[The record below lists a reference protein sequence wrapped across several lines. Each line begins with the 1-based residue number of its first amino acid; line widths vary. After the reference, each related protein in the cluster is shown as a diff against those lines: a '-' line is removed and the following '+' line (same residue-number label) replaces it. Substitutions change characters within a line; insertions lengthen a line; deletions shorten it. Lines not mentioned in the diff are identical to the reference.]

1 MTSKKQDSQLSTE
14 LQFELKYCE
23 RCGGLWL
30 RPMGGRQTYCGS
42 CWREMEKLP
51 RASQPEDNARMSRGP
66 RWSGNKEGI
75 ASFDEQEDLYLDAL
89 WGAE

>member
-14 LQFELKYCE
+14 FQFELKYCE

-30 RPMGGRQTYCGS
+30 RPMGGGQTYCGS

-51 RASQPEDNARMSRGP
+51 RATQPEDNPRISRRP
-66 RWSGNKEGI
+66 RRGGNKEEM
-75 ASFDEQEDLYLDAL
+75 ASYDEQEERYLDAL